1 MIGPQLFLSYNAL
14 LEKTEQKNFKK
25 IKLRMA
31 EIPETARTSSCIF
44 IDHLLKFNF
53 FLFFPSVL
61 DQHSFSI
68 CLSVIF
74 TICINRLKKIKT
86 VGRVPQHPYSR
97 LCLSKPMSKISHGIT
112 QGQLPHTQ
120 SQLCN

>member
-53 FLFFPSVL
+53 FFFSHQFWINTASASVL
-61 DQHSFSI
+61 
-68 CLSVIF
+68 V
-74 TICINRLKKIKT
+74 
-86 VGRVPQHPYSR
+86 
-97 LCLSKPMSKISHGIT
+97 
-112 QGQLPHTQ
+112 
-120 SQLCN
+120 